1 MIQYV
6 KIKIITDSGS
16 NLTPELARRFNID
29 IIHAYAIIDE
39 VSYRDDS
46 SIPPQEFYDLIQNAK
61 SAKTSQPTPNDVWE
75 VLVNNM
81 EFDHLLMIHISEK
94 LSGTVNVVSSIAK
107 KFQKENPNGPKIT
120 IFDSKGASVCTGTIA
135 IKAAQLLN
143 KGEKLENIIQ
153 QLTHF
158 RDNDIQNF
166 TTLTDLT
173 HVYKSGRISRIMY
186 FFADILHAYPIMAL
200 VNGEIKPVTKEFG
213 VKKTCKRLLE
223 ELWKCFE
230 PEDELFIWVAETIPR
245 TENDRFI
252 EMIKRTKKPK
262 IKRVEPFFLGNSI
275 TCHLGVTALSLLAV
289 RNFDLDD

>member
-1 MIQYV
+1 M

-16 NLTPELARRFNID
+16 NLNPELARRFNID

-39 VSYRDDS
+39 INYRDDYS
-46 SIPPQEFYDLIQNAK
+46 VPPQEFYELIQNAK
-61 SAKTSQPTPNDVWE
+61 SAKTSQPTPSDVWE

-81 EFDHLLMIHISEK
+81 DFDHLFMVHISEK
-94 LSGTVNVVSSIAK
+94 LSGTMNVVSNTAK

-120 IFDSKGASVCTGTIA
+120 IFDSKGASVYTGTIA

-143 KGEKLENIIQ
+143 KGEKLENIIK

-173 HVYKSGRISRIMY
+173 HVYKSGRIGRIMY
-186 FFADILHAYPIMAL
+186 FFADILKAYPIMAL

-213 VKKTCKRLLE
+213 VKKACRRLLE

-245 TENDRFI
+245 KENDAFI
-252 EMIKRTKKPK
+252 EMIKRTTKPK
-262 IKRVEPFFLGNSI
+262 IKRVELFFLGNSI

-289 RNFDLDD
+289 RNFDLDG